1 MNSTKKELPFTL
13 KNDYAFKRLLG
24 VAENKPILQD
34 FLECVL
40 DYSSEEFEDIE
51 LLDKELKR
59 EQEDD
64 KAGIL
69 DIQVRLKNGTRIDVE
84 MQLIWDSSFVLRSI
98 FYLSKMYIS
107 DFKSGAPYSSLH
119 KCVSI
124 NIVGEGYSLDDEV
137 HSTYFLINP
146 KTGNKLTDFLEF
158 HFLNLKKVKDVPIS
172 NEKTKENRL
181 INWLKFIDAE
191 SKKER
196 DMLANTS
203 LALRILNEKI
213 DELTFSPEE
222 RHLYESR
229 MKLKSDIATIY
240 ESSFNA
246 GIEKGIERG
255 IEKGIEK
262 GSHEEKL
269 ETAKRLLDMG
279 LSIPDIAKAT
289 MLEAEEIK
297 KVLQ

>member
-1 MNSTKKELPFTL
+1 MSSTKTEFTFTL

-24 VAENKPILQD
+24 VEENKAILQD

-40 DYSSEEFEDIE
+40 DYSSEDFEDIE
-51 LLDKELKR
+51 LLDKELKK

-64 KAGIL
+64 KTGIL
-69 DIQVRLKNGTRIDVE
+69 DIQVKLKNGTRIDVE

-98 FYLSKMYIS
+98 FYLSKMYVS

-124 NIVGEGYSLDDEV
+124 NIVGEGYNLDDEV

-146 KTGNKLTDFLEF
+146 KTGHKLTDFLEF
-158 HFLNLKKVKDVPIS
+158 HFLNLKKVKDAPIS
-172 NEKTKENRL
+172 NENTKENRL

-191 SKKER
+191 SREER
-196 DMLANTS
+196 AMLANTS

-240 ESSFNA
+240 ESSFNR
-246 GIEKGIERG
+246 GIKRG
-255 IEKGIEK
+255 IEEGEYNN
-262 GSHEEKL
+262 KL
-269 ETAKRLLDMG
+269 ETAKKSLKMG
-279 LSIPDIAKAT
+279 LPINMIIELT
-289 MLEAEEIK
+289 GLTEAEILK
-297 KVLQ
+297 LK

>member
-1 MNSTKKELPFTL
+1 MNSTKTEFTFTL

-24 VAENKPILQD
+24 VEENKAILQD

-40 DYSSEEFEDIE
+40 DYSSEDFEDIE
-51 LLDKELKR
+51 LLDKELKK

-64 KAGIL
+64 KTGIL
-69 DIQVRLKNGTRIDVE
+69 DIQVKLKNGTRIDVE

-98 FYLSKMYIS
+98 FYLSKMYVS

-124 NIVGEGYSLDDEV
+124 NIVGEGYNLDDEV

-146 KTGNKLTDFLEF
+146 KTGHKLTDFLEF
-158 HFLNLKKVKDVPIS
+158 HFLNLKKVKDAPIS
-172 NEKTKENRL
+172 NENTKENRL

-191 SKKER
+191 SREER
-196 DMLANTS
+196 AMLANTS

-240 ESSFNA
+240 ESSFNR
-246 GIEKGIERG
+246 GIKRG
-255 IEKGIEK
+255 IEEGEYNN
-262 GSHEEKL
+262 KL
-269 ETAKRLLDMG
+269 ETAKKSLKMG
-279 LSIPDIAKAT
+279 LPINMIIELT
-289 MLEAEEIK
+289 GLTEAEILK
-297 KVLQ
+297 LK